1 MNTVYVAGLA
11 VINDIKF
18 VTAFH
23 AWLNSHIMKISSAKS
38 WFKKLNW
45 KNMFKINIFGD
56 PALVIM

>member
-1 MNTVYVAGLA
+1 MITVYVAVLA

-18 VTAFH
+18 VTAFR

-56 PALVIM
+56 SALVIM